1 MVLLFEA
8 AALVLAGGD
17 VMMMMRCLLMLLAY
31 LVRYML
37 SYPDLLSC
45 GRSAVVMHVEFAK

>member
-1 MVLLFEA
+1 MVLFEA
-8 AALVLAGGD
+8 AAVLAGD
-17 VMMMMRCLLMLLAY
+17 AMMMMRCLLMLLAY

-45 GRSAVVMHVEFAK
+45 GRSAVVMHGEFAK